1 MIGDEIRVEP
11 VAAGWRVH
19 VRPFRPGHH
28 HDDDNPSD
36 PRGDAFWPSEIE
48 ACAFLSRL
56 IDEDALGVTMR
67 LPDGRAGVVQQ
78 RCRFNQRVARDPFG
92 AEADGW
98 VLLDVAGAAQWRPG
112 AGLVSLGFLRAQW
125 VLPRRAQWVLPR
137 PSRGSETRPAAR
149 PAGSG
154 PGRTA
159 QRSAQQGSAPSHAGR
174 HLRGPEG
181 GGGGPRFRVGHGG
194 GRGEGHAFR
203 RPVGPQLSGDGGA
216 RRGRRPRDLRRAGD
230 PSCDFTV
237 P

>member
-112 AGLVSLGFLRAQW
+112 RRPGFPRVPSGAVGAAAAGAVGVALAIPWIGDEASGQACGQWTGSDRPEVSTTGVSTKSCGPSSAR
-125 VLPRRAQWVLPR
+125 PRRWR
-137 PSRGSETRPAAR
+137 W
-149 PAGSG
+149 
-154 PGRTA
+154 RTA
-159 QRSAQQGSAPSHAGR
+159 IPRGAWRRSG
-174 HLRGPEG
+174 
-181 GGGGPRFRVGHGG
+181 
-194 GRGEGHAFR
+194 
-203 RPVGPQLSGDGGA
+203 
-216 RRGRRPRDLRRAGD
+216 
-230 PSCDFTV
+230 
-237 P
+237 